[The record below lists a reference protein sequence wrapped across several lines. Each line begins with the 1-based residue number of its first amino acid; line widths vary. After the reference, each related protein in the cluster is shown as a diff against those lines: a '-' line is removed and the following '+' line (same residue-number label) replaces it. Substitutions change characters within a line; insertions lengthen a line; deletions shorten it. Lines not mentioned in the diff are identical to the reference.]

1 MNFDTRK
8 RIETKDEYV
17 GGLENFE
24 LLTDNNSRV
33 EAWGC
38 YYETWA
44 DWYHVELSVYDL
56 EDKDYN
62 ISLHVCHC
70 QLRWD
75 NNYVDE
81 LGNSG
86 GYDSYTCPPSG
97 QILASNPY
105 HGDINAVKDACK
117 VLTERVRW
125 SFSDADF
132 LAFKRALLAA
142 FADFCKVYYN

>member
-1 MNFDTRK
+1 MIFDSRK
-8 RIETKDEYV
+8 KVETIDEYV
-17 GGLENFE
+17 GGLKDFE
-24 LLTDNNSRV
+24 LLTENNSRV

-38 YYETWA
+38 LYETWA
-44 DWYHVELSVYDL
+44 DWYHVELSVYDWT
-56 EDKDYN
+56 DTTYN
-62 ISLHVCHC
+62 TTLHVCHC

-86 GYDSYTCPPSG
+86 GYESYTCPPSG

-105 HGDINAVKDACK
+105 YGDIIDVKNTCK
-117 VLTERVRW
+117 ELCEKVRW
-125 SFSDADF
+125 SFSDVDF

-142 FADFCKVYYN
+142 FADFCAVYYK